1 MSPTLRL
8 VAVALA
14 CASCAIVQREKP
26 GLSDS
31 IEHEKALTADI
42 HRQIRDNAP
51 LVSDPVLL
59 DLVYEVGDRIVA
71 VTEPQPFIY
80 RFFIIEDDSLNAFTI
95 GGGYIYIHTGTL
107 AQVGDIAELA
117 GLLAHEIA
125 HVRKRHIARRG
136 EGQNVA
142 TLTTLASLAAVALG
156 ADPGVII
163 IAQGLNVSLQLKHTR
178 THEAESD
185 REGVGYLIKAG
196 YDPYGMQRFFQR
208 IQEAYPSHGNE
219 IRTYLF
225 SHPAIDERIA
235 SIPLLVERNGGGAG
249 LQREDAR
256 LADIQARLAKLSEPV
271 VGGSG
276 LKARAE
282 FDRDLSDPLL
292 ARASDTQTDERA
304 LDLLGQ
310 AEILEPNDPRIFL
323 QRAEI
328 HERREDLEA
337 ALADLER
344 AFELDPSTPVV
355 AQSLGRLHKKLG
367 NPSRAV
373 LYMELAIANY
383 RPGSRKRQLAELEVE
398 RMEFPLLES
407 STFSRLEQGDD
418 ALEDHGVEA
427 ARFTRGDAIV
437 WTGRVSERFDKRTP
451 PIEVSWRSP
460 SGEVVLHETVRPK
473 RKRTVTST
481 FDSTDAELGQW
492 TLEVAVGE
500 TSEEQLSFE
509 LVELDSQRHG
519 A

>member
-1 MSPTLRL
+1 LSRTLRW

-14 CASCAIVQREKP
+14 CSSCVFVQRDKP
-26 GLSDS
+26 GLSES
-31 IEHEKALTADI
+31 IEREKALTADI
-42 HRQIRDNAP
+42 HHQIRDHAP
-51 LVSDPVLL
+51 LVSDPVVLEF
-59 DLVYEVGDRIVA
+59 VYEVGERIVA

-107 AQVGDIAELA
+107 AQVGDVSELA

-163 IAQGLNVSLQLKHTR
+163 VAQGLNVSLQLKHTR
-178 THEAESD
+178 ANEAESD
-185 REGVGYLIKAG
+185 REGVGYMIKAG

-208 IQEAYPSHGNE
+208 IHGAYPSHGNE
-219 IRTYLF
+219 IPTYLF
-225 SHPAIDERIA
+225 SHPAIKERIA
-235 SIPLLVERNGGGAG
+235 SIPVLVERNGGGAG
-249 LQREDAR
+249 LQRENPR
-256 LADIQARLAKLSEPV
+256 LREIQARLARLSEPV

-276 LKARAE
+276 LKARAQ
-282 FDRDLSDPLL
+282 FDRDLTDPLL

-310 AEILEPNDPRIFL
+310 AELLEPNDPRIFL

-328 HERREDLEA
+328 HTRHENLEA
-337 ALADLER
+337 ARADLER

-355 AQSLGRLHKKLG
+355 AQSLGRLHKKLD
-367 NPSRAV
+367 NRSRAV
-373 LYMELAIANY
+373 FYMELAIANY
-383 RPGSRKRQLAELEVE
+383 RPGSSKRKAAELEIE
-398 RMEFPLLES
+398 RLEFPLLES
-407 STFSRLEQGDD
+407 SAFSLLGQLEDEIEDPHTEGARFAQGDS
-418 ALEDHGVEA
+418 
-427 ARFTRGDAIV
+427 IV
-437 WTGRVSERFDKRTP
+437 WTGSISERFEKRTP

-460 SGEVVLHETVRPK
+460 SGEIVLHEKVEPR
-473 RKRTVTST
+473 RKHRVTST
-481 FDSTDAELGQW
+481 FDSTDAELGRW

-500 TSEEQLSFE
+500 SREEELWFE
-509 LVELDSQRHG
+509 LVELDSQRRG